1 MLRDKAGENAS
12 GTAALDP
19 DGPAPGLSGAGLR
32 ARLAPLLPVLLTY
45 RGRWAL
51 ALFFLLAAAGATLV
65 VPQAFRLLIDT
76 GLTSAAVDTRF
87 LQLVGLALLLAL
99 FTAMRFYLMSWL
111 GERVVADIRERV
123 FAAVL
128 TQPPVF
134 FETLRVGEVLSR
146 LTADTTLVQTLV
158 GTSVSM
164 ALRSGVMLAGGVVMM
179 ALTNAW
185 LTGLM
190 VGLLTLVVLPMWAM
204 GRRVRRMSR
213 SSQDRVADTSALA
226 GEVLN
231 AMPTVQAFVREGY
244 ESARYGRAVEE
255 AFDTAR
261 RRIVLRSTL
270 TALGISLAFGV
281 IVMVLWLGAREVAAG
296 QMSNGA
302 LAQFVLYAALV
313 AGSMGALSEVWGDLQ
328 RAAGATERL
337 AELMQPAVARDSV
350 ARASGVPVV
359 DPTANDGVTPD
370 DRNGAPAWDTCA
382 YEAGIVDGGSGAG
395 EVSGRVALAS
405 AVEFRDVVFAYPS
418 RPDTR
423 VLDGLS
429 LCLPPGETWALVGPS
444 GAGKTTVFQLILGF
458 HVPQRGVVRV
468 ARLDTASGCLAQLR
482 AGIGVVA
489 QEPVIFAASVADN
502 IRYGRLNASDAEI
515 RAAARAAHADGFI
528 NALPQAY
535 DTLLGERGLQ
545 LSGGQ
550 RQRIAIARAV
560 LRDPPLLLLDEATS
574 ALDTESEQAVQA
586 ALDELLPGR
595 AALVIAHRLSTV
607 QKADRILVMDAGRVV
622 EQGTH
627 AELMAQG
634 GLYARLAAAQFA
646 A

>member
-1 MLRDKAGENAS
+1 MDMQPNKVARERPG
-12 GTAALDP
+12 G
-19 DGPAPGLSGAGLR
+19 APSLAEELHEPRNAGLR
-32 ARLAPLLPVLLTY
+32 ARLAPLVPVLMAY

-51 ALFFLLAAAGATLV
+51 ALSVLLAAAGATLA

-76 GLTSAAVDTRF
+76 GLTSAAVDARF
-87 LQLVGLALLLAL
+87 LQLVGLAVLLAL
-99 FTAMRFYLMSWL
+99 FTALRFYLMSWL

-123 FAAVL
+123 FSAVL

-179 ALTNAW
+179 ALTSAW

-190 VGLLTLVVLPMWAM
+190 VGLLALVVLPMWAM

-244 ESARYGRAVEE
+244 ESARYGHAVEA

-281 IVMVLWLGAREVAAG
+281 IVLVLWLGAREVAAG

-337 AELMQPAVARDSV
+337 AELMQPAAPRAGRAGGVAGPATATTDLGEP
-350 ARASGVPVV
+350 AS
-359 DPTANDGVTPD
+359 A
-370 DRNGAPAWDTCA
+370 
-382 YEAGIVDGGSGAG
+382 GAG
-395 EVSGRVALAS
+395 AAAGSATSMPSAAVKESIRAGCGPVP

-429 LCLPPGETWALVGPS
+429 LCLPAGETWALVGPS

-458 HVPQRGVVRV
+458 HLPQAGAVTV
-468 ARLDTASGCLAQLR
+468 AGLDTVTGCLAQLR

-489 QEPVIFAASVADN
+489 QEPAIFAASVADN
-502 IRYGRLNASDAEI
+502 IRYGRLNAADDEI
-515 RAAARAAHADGFI
+515 RAAARAAHAEGFI
-528 NALPQAY
+528 EALPQGY

-586 ALDELLPGR
+586 ALESLLPGR

-607 QKADRILVMDAGRVV
+607 QKADRILVLDAGRVV

-627 AELMAQG
+627 AELVAHG

-646 A
+646 GT

>member
-1 MLRDKAGENAS
+1 MSTSPYGKTSPADAG
-12 GTAALDP
+12 P
-19 DGPAPGLSGAGLR
+19 VGPARTRRLSGASLADAPASDGPGGGLR
-32 ARLAPLLPVLLTY
+32 VRLAPLLPVVLAY
-45 RGRWAL
+45 RSQCVW
-51 ALFFLLAAAGATLV
+51 ALFFLLAAAGATLA

-76 GLTSAAVDTRF
+76 GLTSAAVDARF

-123 FAAVL
+123 FSAVL

-158 GTSVSM
+158 GTSLSM
-164 ALRSGVMLAGGVVMM
+164 ALRSGVMLVGGIAMM
-179 ALTNAW
+179 ALTSPS

-231 AMPTVQAFVREGY
+231 AMPTVQAFVREGH
-244 ESARYGRAVEE
+244 ESARYARAVEE

-281 IVMVLWLGAREVAAG
+281 IVLVLWLGAREVAAG
-296 QMSNGA
+296 DMSNGA

-337 AELMQPAVARDSV
+337 AELMQPALARLGSDPAEGFPRDRVGDEACPKTALVPSAAVVPGDSH
-350 ARASGVPVV
+350 AA
-359 DPTANDGVTPD
+359 
-370 DRNGAPAWDTCA
+370 
-382 YEAGIVDGGSGAG
+382 
-395 EVSGRVALAS
+395 
-405 AVEFRDVVFAYPS
+405 AVEFSDLTFAYPS

-423 VLDGLS
+423 VLQRLN
-429 LCLPPGETWALVGPS
+429 LRLPRGETWALVGPS

-458 HVPQRGVVRV
+458 HLPQGGRVRV
-468 ARLDTASGCLAQLR
+468 AGLDTATGCLAQLR

-489 QEPVIFAASVADN
+489 QEPAIFAASVADN

-528 NALPQAY
+528 DALPQGY

-560 LRDPPLLLLDEATS
+560 LKDPPLLLLDEATS
-574 ALDTESEQAVQA
+574 ALDTESERAVQA
-586 ALDELLPGR
+586 ALAELLPGR
-595 AALVIAHRLSTV
+595 TALVIAHRLSTV
-607 QKADRILVMDAGRVV
+607 QKADRILVMDTGRVV

-627 AELMAQG
+627 HELMAQG

-646 A
+646 N

>member
-1 MLRDKAGENAS
+1 MTPPRIRDG
-12 GTAALDP
+12 
-19 DGPAPGLSGAGLR
+19 GLR
-32 ARLAPLLPVLLTY
+32 VRLAPLLPVVLAY
-45 RGRWAL
+45 RGQCAW
-51 ALFFLLAAAGATLV
+51 ALFFLLAAAGATLA

-76 GLTSAAVDTRF
+76 GLTSAAVDARF
-87 LQLVGLALLLAL
+87 LQLVALALLLAL
-99 FTAMRFYLMSWL
+99 FTALRFYPMSWL

-123 FAAVL
+123 FSAVL
-128 TQPPVF
+128 TQPPLF

-164 ALRSGVMLAGGVVMM
+164 ALRSGVMLAGGVAMM
-179 ALTNAW
+179 ALTSPW

-190 VGLLTLVVLPMWAM
+190 VGLLMLVVLPMWAM

-231 AMPTVQAFVREGY
+231 AMPTVQAFVREGF
-244 ESARYGRAVEE
+244 EAARYGRAVED

-281 IVMVLWLGAREVAAG
+281 IVLVLWLGAREVAAG

-337 AELMQPAVARDSV
+337 AELMQPAVTPGGSARESAVPAVGSTGLEGIAPAHHTDNAAKG
-350 ARASGVPVV
+350 ARAGSTSLAG
-359 DPTANDGVTPD
+359 
-370 DRNGAPAWDTCA
+370 DRAA
-382 YEAGIVDGGSGAG
+382 AG
-395 EVSGRVALAS
+395 EGAMPGHAS
-405 AVEFRDVVFAYPS
+405 AVEFCDVTFAYPS

-423 VLDGLS
+423 VLDGLT
-429 LCLPPGETWALVGPS
+429 LRLPLGQTWALVGPS

-458 HVPQRGVVRV
+458 HLPQGGRV
-468 ARLDTASGCLAQLR
+468 KVAGLDTATACLAQLR

-489 QEPVIFAASVADN
+489 QEPAIFAASVADN
-502 IRYGRLNASDAEI
+502 IRYGRLNASDADI

-528 NALPQAY
+528 EALPQGY

-560 LRDPPLLLLDEATS
+560 LKDPPLLLLDEATS

-586 ALDELLPGR
+586 ALEELLPGR
-595 AALVIAHRLSTV
+595 TALVIAHRLSTV
-607 QKADRILVMDAGRVV
+607 QKADRILVMDGGRIV

-627 AELMAQG
+627 AGLLRHG

-646 A
+646 N

>member
-1 MLRDKAGENAS
+1 MSEPAATPENTS
-12 GTAALDP
+12 LP
-19 DGPAPGLSGAGLR
+19 S
-32 ARLAPLLPVLLTY
+32 RLAPLLPVVLAY
-45 RGRWAL
+45 RARWAL
-51 ALFFLLAAAGATLV
+51 ALFVLLAAAAATLA

-99 FTAMRFYLMSWL
+99 FTALRFYLMAWL

-164 ALRSGVMLAGGVVMM
+164 ALRSAVMLAGGVLMM
-179 ALTNAW
+179 ALTSAW

-190 VGLLTLVVLPMWAM
+190 VGLLMLVVLPMWAM

-231 AMPTVQAFVREGY
+231 AMPTVQAFVREGH
-244 ESARYGRAVEE
+244 ESARYGRSVEE
-255 AFDTAR
+255 AFETAR

-281 IVMVLWLGAREVAAG
+281 IVLVLWLGAREVAAG

-313 AGSMGALSEVWGDLQ
+313 AGAMGALSEVWGDLQ

-337 AELMQPAVARDSV
+337 AELMQPAPTR
-350 ARASGVPVV
+350 VPTGLAEPV
-359 DPTANDGVTPD
+359 PAEAAQTPVE
-370 DRNGAPAWDTCA
+370 R
-382 YEAGIVDGGSGAG
+382 
-395 EVSGRVALAS
+395 L
-405 AVEFRDVVFAYPS
+405 AVEFRDVRFCYPS
-418 RPDTR
+418 RPDTV
-423 VLDGLS
+423 VLDGFAMR
-429 LCLPPGETWALVGPS
+429 LPVGETWALVGPS

-458 HVPQRGVVRV
+458 HAAQAGQVRFGGRDP
-468 ARLDTASGCLAQLR
+468 ATECLAQIR

-489 QEPVIFAASVADN
+489 QEPAIFAASVADN
-502 IRYGRLNASDAEI
+502 IRYGRLGASDAEVQ
-515 RAAARAAHADGFI
+515 AAARAAHAEGFI
-528 NALPQAY
+528 EALPHAY
-535 DTLLGERGLQ
+535 ETLLGERGLQ

-560 LRDPPLLLLDEATS
+560 LKDPPLLLLDEATS

-586 ALDELLPGR
+586 ALEELLPGR
-595 AALVIAHRLSTV
+595 SALVIAHRLSTV
-607 QKADRILVMDAGRVV
+607 QKADRILVMDGGHVV
-622 EQGTH
+622 EQGSH
-627 AELMAQG
+627 AELMRAG

-646 A
+646 GT

>member
-1 MLRDKAGENAS
+1 MSTSLDGKAAQRRIARIEAAAEARGAAGP
-12 GTAALDP
+12 GTNGP
-19 DGPAPGLSGAGLR
+19 DAEAMGVGLR
-32 ARLAPLLPVLLTY
+32 ARLVPLLPILLAY
-45 RGRWAL
+45 RSQCLW
-51 ALFFLLAAAGATLV
+51 ALFFLLAAAAATLS

-76 GLTSAAVDTRF
+76 GLTSAAVDARF
-87 LQLVGLALLLAL
+87 LQLIGLALLLAV
-99 FTAMRFYLMSWL
+99 FTALRFYLMSWL

-164 ALRSGVMLAGGVVMM
+164 ALRSGVMLAGGIAMM
-179 ALTNAW
+179 ALTSAW

-190 VGLLTLVVLPMWAM
+190 VGLLTLVVLPMWAL
-204 GRRVRRMSR
+204 GRRVRSMSR

-226 GEVLN
+226 GEVLH

-244 ESARYGRAVEE
+244 ESARYGRAVED

-261 RRIVLRSTL
+261 RRIALRSTL

-281 IVMVLWLGAREVAAG
+281 IVLVLWLGAREVAAG
-296 QMSNGA
+296 QMSHGA

-337 AELMQPAVARDSV
+337 AELMQPALAR
-350 ARASGVPVV
+350 RASGALGPLE
-359 DPTANDGVTPD
+359 PD
-370 DRNGAPAWDTCA
+370 QAAGHRAD
-382 YEAGIVDGGSGAG
+382 EALGGERQDHGD
-395 EVSGRVALAS
+395 AS
-405 AVEFRDVVFAYPS
+405 AASATPGGPAVDFRDVVFAYPS

-423 VLDGLS
+423 VLDGLD
-429 LCLPPGETWALVGPS
+429 LRLPSGETWALVGPS

-458 HVPQRGVVRV
+458 HAPQRGVVSV
-468 ARLDTASGCLAQLR
+468 AGLDTAHGCLARLR

-502 IRYGRLNASDAEI
+502 IRYGRLNATDAEI
-515 RAAARAAHADGFI
+515 RGAARAAHADGFI
-528 NALPQAY
+528 EALPHGY
-535 DTLLGERGLQ
+535 DTMLGERGLQ

-560 LRDPPLLLLDEATS
+560 LKDPPLLLLDEATS

-586 ALDELLPGR
+586 ALEALLPGR
-595 AALVIAHRLSTV
+595 TALVIAHRLSTV
-607 QKADRILVMDAGRVV
+607 QKADRILVMDGGRVV
-622 EQGTH
+622 EQGKH
-627 AELMAQG
+627 AELTRAG

>member
-1 MLRDKAGENAS
+1 MRGTCGFSHPAAVLGWSDDPVTDRVAAMSTPSSDTPPAGM
-12 GTAALDP
+12 
-19 DGPAPGLSGAGLR
+19 R
-32 ARLAPLLPVLLTY
+32 ARFAPLWPILGAY

-51 ALFFLLAAAGATLV
+51 ALFVLLAAAGATLA

-76 GLTSAAVDTRF
+76 GLTSAAVDARF
-87 LQLVGLALLLAL
+87 LQMVGLALLLAL
-99 FTAMRFYLMSWL
+99 FTGMRFYLMSWL

-123 FAAVL
+123 FSAVL

-134 FETLRVGEVLSR
+134 FESLRVGEVLSR

-179 ALTNAW
+179 ALTSAW

-204 GRRVRRMSR
+204 GRRVRGMSR

-226 GEVLN
+226 GEVLT
-231 AMPTVQAFVREGY
+231 AMPTVQAFVREGW
-244 ESARYGRAVEE
+244 EAARYGRAVED

-270 TALGISLAFGV
+270 TVLGISLAFGV
-281 IVMVLWLGAREVAAG
+281 IVLVLWLGAREVAAG
-296 QMSNGA
+296 EMSNGA

-337 AELMQPAVARDSV
+337 AELMQPAPARLGRSAGAGGADMVEGRVVA
-350 ARASGVPVV
+350 AGATRAVEAPGVP
-359 DPTANDGVTPD
+359 
-370 DRNGAPAWDTCA
+370 
-382 YEAGIVDGGSGAG
+382 
-395 EVSGRVALAS
+395 RVETLAV
-405 AVEFRDVVFAYPS
+405 AFERVRFCYPS
-418 RPDTR
+418 RPQTT
-423 VLDGLS
+423 VLDDFS
-429 LCLPPGETWALVGPS
+429 MQLPVGETWALVGPS

-458 HVPQRGVVRV
+458 HLPQAGRV
-468 ARLDTASGCLAQLR
+468 TVGGLDSATACLAQLR

-489 QEPVIFAASVADN
+489 QEPAIFAVSVAEN
-502 IRYGRLNASDAEI
+502 IRYGRLSANDAEI
-515 RAAARAAHADGFI
+515 RAAARAAHADGFVE
-528 NALPQAY
+528 ALPQGY

-560 LRDPPLLLLDEATS
+560 LKDPPLLLLDEATS

-595 AALVIAHRLSTV
+595 SALVIAHRLSTV

-627 AELMAQG
+627 PELLQAG

-646 A
+646 GT

>member
-1 MLRDKAGENAS
+1 MSILLHGKTPQQKIGVDEAGETTHRT
-12 GTAALDP
+12 TAP
-19 DGPAPGLSGAGLR
+19 STDGSAPEGSGAGLR
-32 ARLAPLLPVLLTY
+32 TRLAPLLPVVLAY
-45 RGRWAL
+45 RSQCAW
-51 ALFFLLAAAGATLV
+51 ALFFLLAAAGATLA

-76 GLTSAAVDTRF
+76 GLTSAAVDARF
-87 LQLVGLALLLAL
+87 VQLVGLAVLLAL
-99 FTAMRFYLMSWL
+99 FTALRFYLMAWL

-123 FAAVL
+123 FSAVL

-164 ALRSGVMLAGGVVMM
+164 ALRSGVMLAGGVGMM
-179 ALTNAW
+179 ALTNLW

-190 VGLLTLVVLPMWAM
+190 VALLTLVVLPMWAM
-204 GRRVRRMSR
+204 GRHVRRMSR

-261 RRIVLRSTL
+261 RRILLRSTL
-270 TALGISLAFGV
+270 TALGISFAFGV
-281 IVMVLWLGAREVAAG
+281 IVLVLWLGAREVAAG

-337 AELMQPAVARDSV
+337 AELMQPALAR
-350 ARASGVPVV
+350 RPL
-359 DPTANDGVTPD
+359 
-370 DRNGAPAWDTCA
+370 
-382 YEAGIVDGGSGAG
+382 GAG
-395 EVSGRVALAS
+395 GQANAGATQDPQMQA
-405 AVEFRDVVFAYPS
+405 AVEFCDVVFAYPS

-429 LCLPPGETWALVGPS
+429 LRLPAGQTWALVGPS

-458 HVPQRGVVRV
+458 HPPQGGRV
-468 ARLDTASGCLAQLR
+468 QVAGLDTATGCLAQLR

-489 QEPVIFAASVADN
+489 QEPAIFAASVADN
-502 IRYGRLNASDAEI
+502 IRYGRLDASEAEI
-515 RAAARAAHADGFI
+515 RAAASAAHADGFI
-528 NALPQAY
+528 EALPQGY
-535 DTLLGERGLQ
+535 ETLLGERGLQ

-550 RQRIAIARAV
+550 RQRVAIARAV
-560 LRDPPLLLLDEATS
+560 LKDPPLLLLDEATS

-586 ALDELLPGR
+586 ALEELLPGR

-607 QKADRILVMDAGRVV
+607 QKADRILVMDGGRIV

-627 AELMAQG
+627 AELTRAG

-646 A
+646 DT

>member
-1 MLRDKAGENAS
+1 MRGTCGFSHPAAVLGWSDDPVTDRVAAMSTPSSDTPPAGM
-12 GTAALDP
+12 
-19 DGPAPGLSGAGLR
+19 R
-32 ARLAPLLPVLLTY
+32 ARFAPLWPILGAY

-51 ALFFLLAAAGATLV
+51 ALFVLLAAAGATLA

-76 GLTSAAVDTRF
+76 GLTSAAVDARF
-87 LQLVGLALLLAL
+87 LQMVGLALLLAL
-99 FTAMRFYLMSWL
+99 FTGMRFYLMSWL

-123 FAAVL
+123 FSAVL

-134 FETLRVGEVLSR
+134 FESLRVGEVLSR

-179 ALTNAW
+179 ALTSAW

-204 GRRVRRMSR
+204 GRRVRGMSR

-231 AMPTVQAFVREGY
+231 AMPTVQAFVREGW
-244 ESARYGRAVEE
+244 EAARYGRAVED

-270 TALGISLAFGV
+270 TVLGISLAFGV
-281 IVMVLWLGAREVAAG
+281 IVLVLWLGAREVAAG
-296 QMSNGA
+296 EMSNGA

-337 AELMQPAVARDSV
+337 AELMQPAPV
-350 ARASGVPVV
+350 RAGPG
-359 DPTANDGVTPD
+359 ANTGLA
-370 DRNGAPAWDTCA
+370 NA
-382 YEAGIVDGGSGAG
+382 SL
-395 EVSGRVALAS
+395 GRVAATDSAAAREAS
-405 AVEFRDVVFAYPS
+405 EMPMGEGVAVAFEQVRFCYPS
-418 RPDTR
+418 RPDTW
-423 VLDGLS
+423 VLDEFS
-429 LCLPPGETWALVGPS
+429 MNLPAGETWALVGPS

-458 HVPQRGVVRV
+458 HLPQAGRV
-468 ARLDTASGCLAQLR
+468 TVAALGTAECCLAQLR

-489 QEPVIFAASVADN
+489 QEPAIFAASVADN
-502 IRYGRLNASDAEI
+502 IRYGRLNAGDAEI
-515 RAAARAAHADGFI
+515 HAAARAAHADGFI
-528 NALPQAY
+528 EALPQGY

-560 LRDPPLLLLDEATS
+560 LKDPPLLLLDEATS

-586 ALDELLPGR
+586 ALEELLPGR
-595 AALVIAHRLSTV
+595 TALVIAHRLSTV
-607 QKADRILVMDAGRVV
+607 QKADRILVMDGGRVV

-627 AELMAQG
+627 AELLRAG

-646 A
+646 GT

>member
-1 MLRDKAGENAS
+1 MSTDHSGIRSPDTNA
-12 GTAALDP
+12 
-19 DGPAPGLSGAGLR
+19 AGLR
-32 ARLAPLLPVLLTY
+32 ARFAPLWPILGAY
-45 RGRWAL
+45 RGHCAW
-51 ALFFLLAAAGATLV
+51 ALFFLLAAAGATLA

-76 GLTSAAVDTRF
+76 GLTSTAVDTRF

-99 FTAMRFYLMSWL
+99 FTALRFYLMSWL

-123 FAAVL
+123 FSAVL

-244 ESARYGRAVEE
+244 ESARYGRAVEA

-337 AELMQPAVARDSV
+337 AELMQPAVAQSASRTLEPLLTDEGASGHGAGGPLGGEERDHRDLLQ
-350 ARASGVPVV
+350 ARA
-359 DPTANDGVTPD
+359 
-370 DRNGAPAWDTCA
+370 
-382 YEAGIVDGGSGAG
+382 GSGG
-395 EVSGRVALAS
+395 H

-418 RPDTR
+418 RPVTR
-423 VLDGLS
+423 VLDGLD

-458 HVPQRGVVRV
+458 HLPQRGVVSV
-468 ARLDTASGCLAQLR
+468 AGLDTSSGCLARLR

-586 ALDELLPGR
+586 ALEELLPGR

-627 AELMAQG
+627 AELLAQG

-646 A
+646 GT

>member
-1 MLRDKAGENAS
+1 METPDPQPSDLAG
-12 GTAALDP
+12 
-19 DGPAPGLSGAGLR
+19 GLR
-32 ARLAPLLPVLLTY
+32 ARLAPLLPVVLAY
-45 RGRWAL
+45 RGRWLL
-51 ALFFLLAAAGATLV
+51 ALLFLLAAAAATLA
-65 VPQAFRLLIDT
+65 VPQAFRLLVDT
-76 GLTSAAVDTRF
+76 GLTSLAVDAQF
-87 LQLVGLALLLAL
+87 MLLVGLALLLAL
-99 FTAMRFYLMSWL
+99 FTALRFYLMSWL

-134 FETLRVGEVLSR
+134 FESLRVGEVLSR

-179 ALTNAW
+179 ALTSAW

-204 GRRVRRMSR
+204 GRSVRRMSR

-226 GEVLN
+226 GEVLH
-231 AMPTVQAFVREGY
+231 AMPTVQAYVREAW
-244 ESARYGRAVEE
+244 EAARYGRAVEQ

-281 IVMVLWLGAREVAAG
+281 IVLVLWLGAREVAAG
-296 QMSNGA
+296 QMSHGA

-337 AELMQPAVARDSV
+337 AELMQPAPARVAPT
-350 ARASGVPVV
+350 ATAAGIAGLAAGRASE
-359 DPTANDGVTPD
+359 
-370 DRNGAPAWDTCA
+370 GAA
-382 YEAGIVDGGSGAG
+382 GGSAA
-395 EVSGRVALAS
+395 EPVQPDATSGVGVA
-405 AVEFRDVVFAYPS
+405 AVEFDAVRFCYLS
-418 RPDTR
+418 RPDTA
-423 VLDGLS
+423 VLDGFGMR
-429 LCLPPGETWALVGPS
+429 LPAGETWALVGPS
-444 GAGKTTVFQLILGF
+444 GAGKSTVFQLILGF
-458 HVPQRGVVRV
+458 HLPQAGQVRV
-468 ARLDTASGCLAQLR
+468 AGLCTASGCLARLR

-489 QEPVIFAASVADN
+489 QEPAIFAASVADN
-502 IRYGRLNASDAEI
+502 IRYGRLGAGNTEI

-528 NALPQAY
+528 EALPLGY

-560 LRDPPLLLLDEATS
+560 LKDPPLLLLDEATS

-586 ALDELLPGR
+586 ALEELLPGR
-595 AALVIAHRLSTV
+595 TALVIAHRLSTV
-607 QKADRILVMDAGRVV
+607 QKADRILVMDGGRIV
-622 EQGTH
+622 EQGGH
-627 AELMAQG
+627 AELLRAG

-646 A
+646 AR

>member
-1 MLRDKAGENAS
+1 MSEPAATPENTS
-12 GTAALDP
+12 LP
-19 DGPAPGLSGAGLR
+19 S
-32 ARLAPLLPVLLTY
+32 RLAPLLPVVLAY
-45 RGRWAL
+45 RARWAL
-51 ALFFLLAAAGATLV
+51 ALFVLLAAAAATLA

-99 FTAMRFYLMSWL
+99 FTALRFYLMAWL

-164 ALRSGVMLAGGVVMM
+164 ALRSAVMLAGGVLMM
-179 ALTNAW
+179 ALTSAW

-231 AMPTVQAFVREGY
+231 AMPTVQAFVREGH
-244 ESARYGRAVEE
+244 ESARYGRSVEE
-255 AFDTAR
+255 AFETAR
-261 RRIVLRSTL
+261 RRTVLRSTL

-281 IVMVLWLGAREVAAG
+281 IVLVLWLGAREVAAG

-313 AGSMGALSEVWGDLQ
+313 AGAMGALSEVWGDLQ

-337 AELMQPAVARDSV
+337 AELMQPAPTRVLTGLAEP
-350 ARASGVPVV
+350 VP
-359 DPTANDGVTPD
+359 AEAAQTPVE
-370 DRNGAPAWDTCA
+370 R
-382 YEAGIVDGGSGAG
+382 
-395 EVSGRVALAS
+395 L
-405 AVEFRDVVFAYPS
+405 AVEFRDVRFCYPS
-418 RPDTR
+418 RPDTV
-423 VLDGLS
+423 VLDGFAMR
-429 LCLPPGETWALVGPS
+429 LPVGETWALVGPS

-458 HVPQRGVVRV
+458 HAAQAGQVRV
-468 ARLDTASGCLAQLR
+468 GGRDPATECLAQIR

-489 QEPVIFAASVADN
+489 QEPAIFAASVADN
-502 IRYGRLNASDAEI
+502 IRYGRLGASDAEVQ
-515 RAAARAAHADGFI
+515 AAARAAHADAFI
-528 NALPQAY
+528 EALPQRY

-560 LRDPPLLLLDEATS
+560 LKDPPLLLLDEATS

-586 ALDELLPGR
+586 ALEVLLPGR
-595 AALVIAHRLSTV
+595 SALVIAHRLSTV
-607 QKADRILVMDAGRVV
+607 QKADRILVMDGGHVV
-622 EQGTH
+622 EQGSH
-627 AELMAQG
+627 AELMRAG

-646 A
+646 GT

>member
-1 MLRDKAGENAS
+1 MDMQPNNVARERPVGATSLAEELHEPRN
-12 GTAALDP
+12 
-19 DGPAPGLSGAGLR
+19 AGLR
-32 ARLAPLLPVLLTY
+32 ARLAPLVPVLMAY

-51 ALFFLLAAAGATLV
+51 ALFVLLAAAGATLA

-76 GLTSAAVDTRF
+76 GLTSAAVDARF
-87 LQLVGLALLLAL
+87 LQLVGLAVLLAL
-99 FTAMRFYLMSWL
+99 FTALRFYLMSWL

-123 FAAVL
+123 FSAVL

-179 ALTNAW
+179 ALTSAW

-190 VGLLTLVVLPMWAM
+190 VGLLALVVLPMWAM

-244 ESARYGRAVEE
+244 ESARYGHAVEA

-281 IVMVLWLGAREVAAG
+281 IVLVLWLGAREVAAG

-337 AELMQPAVARDSV
+337 AELMQPAAP
-350 ARASGVPVV
+350 RAG
-359 DPTANDGVTPD
+359 
-370 DRNGAPAWDTCA
+370 R
-382 YEAGIVDGGSGAG
+382 AG
-395 EVSGRVALAS
+395 EVAGPATATTDLGEPAS
-405 AVEFRDVVFAYPS
+405 AGAGAAAGSATSMPSAAVKESTRAGCGPVPAVEFRDVVFAYPS

-429 LCLPPGETWALVGPS
+429 LCLPAGETWALVGPS

-458 HVPQRGVVRV
+458 HLPQAGAVTV
-468 ARLDTASGCLAQLR
+468 AGLDTVTGCLAQLR

-489 QEPVIFAASVADN
+489 QEPAIFAASVADN
-502 IRYGRLNASDAEI
+502 IRYGRLNAADDEI
-515 RAAARAAHADGFI
+515 RAAARAAHAEGFI
-528 NALPQAY
+528 EALPQGY

-586 ALDELLPGR
+586 ALESLLPGR

-607 QKADRILVMDAGRVV
+607 QKADRILVLDAGRLV

-627 AELMAQG
+627 AELVAHG

-646 A
+646 GT

>member
-1 MLRDKAGENAS
+1 MPPS
-12 GTAALDP
+12 AA
-19 DGPAPGLSGAGLR
+19 AAGLR
-32 ARLAPLLPVLLTY
+32 ARFAPLWPILGAY

-51 ALFFLLAAAGATLV
+51 ALFVLLAAAGATLA

-134 FETLRVGEVLSR
+134 FENLRVGEVLSR

-179 ALTNAW
+179 ALTSLW

-231 AMPTVQAFVREGY
+231 AIPTVQAFVREGW

-261 RRIVLRSTL
+261 RRILLRSTL

-281 IVMVLWLGAREVAAG
+281 IVLVLWLGAREVAAG

-337 AELMQPAVARDSV
+337 AELMQPAP
-350 ARASGVPVV
+350 ARAVV
-359 DPTANDGVTPD
+359 G
-370 DRNGAPAWDTCA
+370 GAALGDEGA
-382 YEAGIVDGGSGAG
+382 ASGASPVSPG
-395 EVSGRVALAS
+395 EPAPGTP
-405 AVEFRDVVFAYPS
+405 AVEFKGVTFRYPS
-418 RPDTR
+418 RPETT
-423 VLDGLS
+423 VLDRFGMR
-429 LCLPPGETWALVGPS
+429 LPSGETWALVGPS

-458 HVPQRGVVRV
+458 HAPAEGAVLV
-468 ARLDTASGCLAQLR
+468 AGHDTATCCLAQLR

-489 QEPVIFAASVADN
+489 QEPAIFAASVADN
-502 IRYGRLNASDAEI
+502 IRYGRLGASDAEI
-515 RAAARAAHADGFI
+515 RAAAHAAHASEFI
-528 NALPQAY
+528 EALPRGY

-595 AALVIAHRLSTV
+595 TALVIAHRLSTV

-627 AELMAQG
+627 AELLRAG

-646 A
+646 SA